1 MSGRALSVCGL
12 CLLVTATLL
21 QPSSVRAEPPPARE
35 PTVAEVIRL
44 AQRTARTLG
53 PARIRELARR
63 ARLRGLVPQLRLA
76 AERGLQQDLSSTRSV
91 QSSDR
96 EQAETGDDLR
106 FSATLTFDLDR
117 LVFAAEEVRLLSIGR
132 WLEGDLRKLI
142 VEVVRLYFQ
151 RRRLIRELAEAH
163 GDDPEIAD
171 RLAETEALL
180 NAYTDGAFE
189 RGR

>member
-1 MSGRALSVCGL
+1 MSGGRILSVCGR
-12 CLLVTATLL
+12 CLLVAAMLRH
-21 QPSSVRAEPPPARE
+21 PASAWAEPPGRE

-44 AQRTARTLG
+44 AQRAARTLG

-63 ARLRGLVPQLRLA
+63 ARLRGLVPQLRLS
-76 AERGLQQDLSSTRSV
+76 AERILQQDLSSTTSV
-91 QSSDR
+91 QSDR

-117 LVFAAEEVRLLSIGR
+117 LVFAADEVRLLSIGR

-163 GDDPEIAD
+163 GDDPEMAD

-189 RGR
+189 RGG